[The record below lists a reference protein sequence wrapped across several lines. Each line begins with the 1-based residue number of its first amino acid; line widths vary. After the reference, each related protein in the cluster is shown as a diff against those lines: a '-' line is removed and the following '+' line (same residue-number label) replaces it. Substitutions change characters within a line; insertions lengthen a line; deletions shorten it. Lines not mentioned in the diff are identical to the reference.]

1 MGSRRP
7 SSTIAYF
14 DTNIFD
20 NLIKRTNCISDAD
33 EARLHAAVSSG
44 RLKIV
49 VSHTT
54 IRETLAA
61 LESRPDIA
69 RGQLELITSL
79 ADWDRF
85 VRLSSEVLENDVKHF
100 AFNGEAANTP
110 FEKDAAHIRSK
121 LQLIIEGRI
130 GFGELKAV
138 IGEDREYKTGFR
150 DTVRRAKAGTAPELE
165 EFRKANGSRASKNF
179 SKMVWKRRC

>member
-1 MGSRRP
+1 MGSRLHC
-7 SSTIAYF
+7 STIAYF

-20 NLIKRTNCISDAD
+20 NLIKKRNSITDAD
-33 EARLHAAVSSG
+33 EARLRTAVSSG
-44 RLKIV
+44 RLTIV

-69 RGQLELITSL
+69 RGQFELIASL

-85 VRLSSEVLENDVKHF
+85 VLMSDEILENDIKHF

-121 LQLIIEGRI
+121 LQLI
-130 GFGELKAV
+130 
-138 IGEDREYKTGFR
+138 
-150 DTVRRAKAGTAPELE
+150 
-165 EFRKANGSRASKNF
+165 
-179 SKMVWKRRC
+179 